1 MSCNC
6 NNRQPELSLVTQEYL
21 RCFEEIL
28 RDMIREMTAVCPG
41 TGVSQ
46 TFILQMIPH
55 HMAAIKMSENIL
67 RYTTCIPLQEI
78 AQNIVKEQTCGIEE
92 MKKALRSCSRYGNPP
107 QEIRIYQNQ
116 FRDISQTMFQ
126 EMKNACTGNDVNEN
140 FMHEMIPHHRGAV
153 RMSEN
158 ALRFRICPE
167 LTPIL
172 KNIIRTQEEGIQ
184 EMECLLKEEKC

>member
-6 NNRQPELSLVTQEYL
+6 KNCQSDLSLVTQEYL

-28 RDMIREMTAVCPG
+28 QDMIQEMTAVCPENS
-41 TGVSQ
+41 VSR

-55 HMAAIKMSENIL
+55 HMAAVKMSKNIL
-67 RYTTCIPLQEI
+67 RYTTCIPLQELALAI
-78 AQNIVKEQTCGIEE
+78 IREQTRGIEE
-92 MKKALRSCSRYGNPP
+92 MKKMLPSCSRYNNTP
-107 QEIRIYQNQ
+107 QEVRFYQNQ
-116 FRDISQTMFQ
+116 FQEISRTMFC
-126 EMKNACTGNDVNEN
+126 EMKQARTGNDVNDN

-167 LTPIL
+167 LTPLL
-172 KNIIRTQEEGIQ
+172 KNIIRTQEEGIR
-184 EMECLLKEEKC
+184 EMECLLEEEKC